1 MSILFEAPALN
12 PSHRYLKA
20 LVLRF
25 RRFVNRSVANML
37 ANRERQATQYMLS
50 KLSDRDLKDIGLQ
63 RSHAGIR
70 SAPFG

>member
-1 MSILFEAPALN
+1 MSILFEAPALS

-25 RRFVNRSVANML
+25 RRFVNRSVADML
-37 ANRERQATQYMLS
+37 ASRERQAMRFMLK
-50 KLSDRDLKDIGLQ
+50 KLGERAPDDIGLR
-63 RSHAGIR
+63 RSHVGIR

>member
-25 RRFVNRSVANML
+25 RRFVNRSVADML
-37 ANRERQATQYMLS
+37 ASRERQAMRFIL
-50 KLSDRDLKDIGLQ
+50 KKIGERAPKDIGLR
-63 RSHAGIR
+63 RSHVGVR